1 MQKACVFHMANAFA
15 HKEWRIRFVCTDLKG
30 EMHYTDS
37 LQVIT
42 NESAV

>member
-1 MQKACVFHMANAFA
+1 MQKARVFHKPNAFA
-15 HKEWRIRFVCTDLKG
+15 YKKWRIRLVCTDLKG

-37 LQVIT
+37 LQAIT